1 MRVPIRQYD
10 TLQFLRAVSHAVGAH
25 TDALQHSQHA
35 NSSDDDDDDEKLTP
49 TAASASTAASVPGAP
64 DAV

>member
-10 TLQFLRAVSHAVGAH
+10 TLQLLRAVSHTVGGH
-25 TDALQHSQHA
+25 TDALQPSQHA
-35 NSSDDDDDDEKLTP
+35 DSFDDDDDEQLTP
-49 TAASASTAASVPGAP
+49 TAASASAAASVPGAP